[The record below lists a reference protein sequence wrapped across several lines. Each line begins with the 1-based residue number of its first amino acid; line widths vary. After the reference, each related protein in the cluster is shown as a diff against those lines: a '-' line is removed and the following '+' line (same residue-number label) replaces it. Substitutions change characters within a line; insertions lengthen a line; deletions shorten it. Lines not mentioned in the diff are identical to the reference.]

1 MFTALKHPKVVALGE
16 FGLDDGWAKNDD
28 TKFAIQQRIFKQQ
41 ISLAIEA
48 KKPMVLHIR
57 GFNAL
62 AAAKYILGKSSNKIK
77 FMMIISVHDHF
88 IVVQTDS
95 VLKDWQFL

>member
-1 MFTALKHPKVVALGE
+1 MGE

-28 TKFAIQQRIFKQQ
+28 NKFAIQQRIFKQQ
-41 ISLAIEA
+41 VSLAIEA

-77 FMMIISVHDHF
+77 IFGYFCSRAF
-88 IVVQTDS
+88 YS
-95 VLKDWQFL
+95 YPDWNFFSFEGHAIF